1 MDNGISIFG
10 YSRKA
15 KRCGAYLRKCVMT
28 VVLWIFLALLNGYAA
43 LWLGSP
49 AAIGFAVIIEIT
61 VILLTL
67 PNFRLEYDYEIEDG
81 VFTVAKIN
89 GGSRRK
95 VLASF
100 SLRDAVLLAP
110 LSEDVLRKCEGERPA
125 RALDVTS
132 GFELENRAAVLFPD
146 EKGRLTL
153 ILFDANERFFKAAR
167 FYCPAAMRR

>member
-1 MDNGISIFG
+1 MDNGIGIFG

-15 KRCGAYLRKCVMT
+15 KRRGAYLRKCVMT
-28 VVLWIFLALLNGYAA
+28 AVLWVLLALVNGHAA

-49 AAIGFAVIIEIT
+49 SAIGFAVIIEIT

-67 PNFRLEYDYEIEDG
+67 PNFRLEYDYEIEDV

-95 VLASF
+95 VLTSF

-110 LSEDVLRKCEGERPA
+110 LSDDVLRKCENERPA

-132 GFELENRAAVLFPD
+132 GFEPENRSAVLYPD

-153 ILFDANERFFKAAR
+153 LLFDANERFFKAAR